1 MTDISDTLNQL
12 WGMFM
17 DLFYLTLS
25 KYDEIIIF
33 HTSFNQ
39 GAAGNQPVSLLDF
52 CITILVLG
60 VVLSV
65 ILGIRY
71 SVPSQNDL
79 Q

>member
-1 MTDISDTLNQL
+1 MTDVSDTLAQL
-12 WGMFM
+12 WGMFT

-33 HTSFNQ
+33 HT
-39 GAAGNQPVSLLDF
+39 AEDQPVSLLDF

-65 ILGIRY
+65 VLGIRY
-71 SVPSQNDL
+71 AAPSQSDL

>member
-1 MTDISDTLNQL
+1 MSDISETIEQL
-12 WGMFM
+12 WGMFT
-17 DLFYLTLS
+17 DLFYLTLQ
-25 KYDEIIIF
+25 KYDEVVIF
-33 HTSFNQ
+33 HTFD
-39 GAAGNQPVSLLDF
+39 GAPVSLLDF

-71 SVPSQNDL
+71 SVPSQSDL

>member
-1 MTDISDTLNQL
+1 MTDISATINQL
-12 WGMFM
+12 WGIFTN
-17 DLFYLTLS
+17 LFYLVLK

-33 HTSFNQ
+33 RTVSDE
-39 GAAGNQPVSLLDF
+39 PVSLLDF

-65 ILGIRY
+65 VLGIRY
-71 SVPSQNDL
+71 AVPSQSDL

>member
-1 MTDISDTLNQL
+1 MIFVTDISETISQL
-12 WGMFM
+12 WGMFT
-17 DLFYLTLS
+17 DLLYLTLS

-33 HTSFNQ
+33 RTV
-39 GAAGNQPVSLLDF
+39 AGEAVSLLDF
-52 CITILVLG
+52 CITLLVLG

-79 Q
+79 L